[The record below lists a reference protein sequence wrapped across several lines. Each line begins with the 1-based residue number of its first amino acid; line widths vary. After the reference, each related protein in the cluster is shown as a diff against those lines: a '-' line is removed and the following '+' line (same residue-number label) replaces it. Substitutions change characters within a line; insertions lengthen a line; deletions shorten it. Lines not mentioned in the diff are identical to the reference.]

1 MGEVITTKQL
11 SEALG
16 VTQGR
21 ISQLKSQGRFDG
33 CFQLVGKNKIGW
45 DKEAAIAAYQQDTV
59 ATIST
64 RINGSE
70 QEIPSF
76 NESRAKSEHFRA
88 ELARID
94 LELRE
99 EKLCELDKVQRQAF
113 SMARSVRDALNS
125 IPDRVANQF
134 AAETDSVVIHKVL
147 SDELRKALERLTDA

>member
-1 MGEVITTKQL
+1 MGEVITTKEL
-11 SEALG
+11 SETLG

-33 CFQLVGKNKIGW
+33 CFQLIGKNKIGW
-45 DKEAAIAAYQQDTV
+45 DKDAAVAAYQQD
-59 ATIST
+59 AASTIST

-94 LELRE
+94 LELKE
-99 EKLCELDKVQRQAF
+99 EKLCEVDKVQRQAF

>member
-1 MGEVITTKQL
+1 MPQISQKQL
-11 SEALG
+11 AEIIG
-16 VTQGR
+16 VSSARITAVRKTGR
-21 ISQLKSQGRFDG
+21 LDG
-33 CFQLVGKNKIGW
+33 TYKADNKNVLY
-45 DKEAAIAAYQQDTV
+45 DQDAAGAAWNGEIQQS
-59 ATIST
+59 IT
-64 RINGSE
+64 RKNGSE
-70 QEIPSF
+70 EEIPSF

-113 SMARSVRDALNS
+113 SMARSVRDALNR

>member
-1 MGEVITTKQL
+1 MGEVITTKEL
-11 SEALG
+11 SETLG

-33 CFQLVGKNKIGW
+33 CFQFIGKNKIGW
-45 DKEAAIAAYQQDTV
+45 DKDAAVAAYQQD
-59 ATIST
+59 AASTIST

-94 LELRE
+94 LELKE
-99 EKLCELDKVQRQAF
+99 EKLCEVDKVQRQAF

-134 AAETDSVVIHKVL
+134 AAETDSVIIHKVL
-147 SDELRKALERLTDA
+147 TDELRKALERLTDA